1 MNEMVA
7 FLAKHGYWILFISVL
22 GRQACLPVPA
32 NLLLLAEGALAGLG
46 KLSFVNV
53 VAVSVIAFLLADF
66 AWYEAG
72 RSGGAKRCTSF
83 AEPPAIQLHA

>member
-32 NLLLLAEGALAGLG
+32 NLLLLAGGALAGLG

-53 VAVSVIAFLLADF
+53 V
-66 AWYEAG
+66 
-72 RSGGAKRCTSF
+72 
-83 AEPPAIQLHA
+83 